1 MLFLIGQTG
10 MSLAAGWT
18 YLTLETTGGGL
29 GGAMLALSIVPLPAS
44 VLTLAIFT
52 AFTYHSSQRYY
63 ATSSFV
69 RRTILVGG
77 GVTHDTLYPRILP
90 ISVLPTAIVAI
101 AAAVQPS
108 IANLVIL
115 GTAGTLVGML
125 LLISLV
131 AKYRARRRHRIGAIR
146 LRSSSPGMVSAE
158 GSDVQEL
165 RENDLDDW
173 VSSPGMFGP
182 YNITKLMTRTRFM
195 SYF

>member
-1 MLFLIGQTG
+1 M
-10 MSLAAGWT
+10 
-18 YLTLETTGGGL
+18 LETTGGGL

-90 ISVLPTAIVAI
+90 ISIVPTAIAAI
-101 AAAVQPS
+101 VAAVQHS

-115 GTAGTLVGML
+115 VTAGSLVGTL

-131 AKYRARRRHRIGAIR
+131 AKYRARRQHRNGAIR
-146 LRSSSPGMVSAE
+146 LRSSSPGMVLAE

-165 RENDLDDW
+165 REKDLDDW
-173 VSSPGMFGP
+173 VSSPGMSPP
-182 YNITKLMTRTRFM
+182 YAFTKLMTRARFM
-195 SYF
+195 PYF